1 MRKELV
7 KNWRAKGHQY
17 LARKALAMYTRGYI
31 GLERALEA
39 LTQAGLSQD
48 YSIRLMGSKA
58 RQREMSLKM
67 RNMRAAERRQA
78 KRKAKEKANA

>member
-17 LARKALAMYTRGYI
+17 LARKALAMFARGYV
-31 GLERALEA
+31 GVERALEA
-39 LTQAGLSQD
+39 LMHAGLSQD
-48 YSIRLMGSKA
+48 YSMRLLGSKS

-67 RNMRAAERRQA
+67 RNMRAAERRA
-78 KRKAKEKANA
+78 AKKKEKEKRK

>member
-17 LARKALAMYTRGYI
+17 LARKALAMYVRGYI

-48 YSIRLMGSKA
+48 YSIRLMGSGRKIG
-58 RQREMSLKM
+58 
-67 RNMRAAERRQA
+67 RNCGRCRVWLRSSCSSCSGPCSWL
-78 KRKAKEKANA
+78 

>member
-17 LARKALAMYTRGYI
+17 LARKALAMYVRGYI

-58 RQREMSLKM
+58 RQREMALKM
-67 RNMRAAERRQA
+67 RNMRAAERRLA
-78 KRKAKEKANA
+78 KRKVKS

>member
-17 LARKALAMYTRGYI
+17 LARKALAMYVRGYI

-39 LTQAGLSQD
+39 LTQD

-58 RQREMSLKM
+58 RQREMALKM
-67 RNMRAAERRQA
+67 RNMRAAERRLA
-78 KRKAKEKANA
+78 KRKVKS